1 MALVGLSHLQD
12 IQQNGVS
19 PVENKLRF
27 SLCTYVHFVLAQK
40 HISRNTW
47 IMQANSIMWTDGYLP
62 PGSALSDRKKSFNRA
77 HYYYIYFLFHS
88 SCLFEFQFF
97 LTFYFFV
104 LLFFLHLFAD
114 NVGVWAFLTLHWMC
128 CFFSQYNLQYR
139 GSSQFF
145 PV

>member
-1 MALVGLSHLQD
+1 MRKKSSYKLSGTSLDSFSQD

-47 IMQANSIMWTDGYLP
+47 IMQANSIMWTDGYLL
-62 PGSALSDRKKSFNRA
+62 PGSALSDRKKLQIELIII
-77 HYYYIYFLFHS
+77 YIYIFFLFHS

-97 LTFYFFV
+97 SFLTFSFCF
-104 LLFFLHLFAD
+104 LFFAFVCWQCWSMSFFNFAL
-114 NVGVWAFLTLHWMC
+114 NVV
-128 CFFSQYNLQYR
+128 FSQYI
-139 GSSQFF
+139 
-145 PV
+145 